1 MKLESNIVVSENV
14 IELMNF
20 DIFHT
25 TIDATKGFRPIKA
38 QSSSEIFS
46 TRFYI
51 SIGAKSDVSPKYS
64 ISL

>member
-14 IELMNF
+14 IELMN
-20 DIFHT
+20 IFHT